1 MRRAAIVMAAEGG
14 EERAPAQASCRRHGT
29 RAADKLSAWGRQDR
43 PRVDVEAMAPG
54 RKRNGEVKMRVM
66 VIVKAN
72 EESEAGALPQPEMLE
87 AMGAYNN
94 ELIAA
99 GVMLDGAGLKASA
112 EGARVSLRNGKA
124 VVTDGPFAETKEL
137 IAGYWVWQVK
147 SLQDAIDWAKKAPT
161 EGDHAF
167 NLEIRPFFE
176 PEDFAGVAS
185 EEMIAQEQGWR
196 AEQAK
201 QAPKASA

>member
-1 MRRAAIVMAAEGG
+1 
-14 EERAPAQASCRRHGT
+14 
-29 RAADKLSAWGRQDR
+29 
-43 PRVDVEAMAPG
+43 
-54 RKRNGEVKMRVM
+54 MRVM

-72 EESEAGALPQPEMLE
+72 EQSEAGALPNPELIE

-99 GVMLDGAGLKASA
+99 GVMLDGGGLQSSA
-112 EGARVSLRNGKA
+112 KGARVSLRNGKA

-137 IAGYWVWQVK
+137 IGGYWLWQVK

-161 EGDHAF
+161 DGDNEF

-176 PEDFAGVAS
+176 PEDFAGIAS
-185 EEMIAQEQGWR
+185 EEIIAQEQVWR
-196 AEQAK
+196 EEQARN
-201 QAPKASA
+201 APKASA